1 MTIYKDQVGVAITL
15 DTGIDLAGATLVC
28 FNVIRP
34 DGTTTT
40 WPATADDTTLQY
52 TTLEGDLSQVGVYL
66 VIAYVEFHETSKTPG
81 DPYVLEVQETDFSI
95 AAYTNNPT
103 GRPIDAVRLELG
115 KDLSLALLTDSEI
128 SYHLGRAHNNA
139 VLAAAFCAETI
150 AGMYASLVDKSMG
163 NSSVSLSQKAEA
175 WRKKAMALRAQA
187 MSPTLTPRAS
197 SSASGARKFSL
208 GQHDNVGGSYSIT
221 GYL

>member
-1 MTIYKDQVGVAITL
+1 MTIFKDQVGVSVTL
-15 DTGIDLAGATLVC
+15 DTGISLSGATLVR
-28 FNVIRP
+28 FNVVRP

-40 WPATADDTTLQY
+40 WAATASSDTTLQY
-52 TTLEGDLSQVGVYL
+52 TTQEGELSQAGVYL

-128 SYHLGRAHNNA
+128 
-139 VLAAAFCAETI
+139 
-150 AGMYASLVDKSMG
+150 
-163 NSSVSLSQKAEA
+163 
-175 WRKKAMALRAQA
+175 
-187 MSPTLTPRAS
+187 
-197 SSASGARKFSL
+197 
-208 GQHDNVGGSYSIT
+208 
-221 GYL
+221 